1 MNEWSYQPAKDL
13 GLTPLQRLRSVQ
25 RECGLPALATRFG
38 WWSITQAYLAVFHRL
53 RVHGREHLPQRA
65 PCILVANHTSHLDT
79 LVLAQLLPWP
89 VRARLLAIAAED
101 TFFKSPLVA
110 ALAAGLL
117 NALPIRR
124 GRCGARALRQ
134 LRQRLVEEPCAYI
147 LFPEGTRSRTG
158 TMARFKGGL
167 GMLVAASTVPVVP
180 CHLSGAF
187 EAMPA
192 HRRWPRPH
200 PLELRIGRPL
210 IFDHV
215 PNRRDGWAHVAAR
228 TEAAVRALAESS
240 PVPMRLPEAVR
251 ATPHASRLA
260 PLT

>member
-1 MNEWSYQPAKDL
+1 MNQWSYQPAKDL
-13 GLTPLQRLRSVQ
+13 DLTPLQRLHSVQ
-25 RECGLPALATRFG
+25 RESGLPSLATRFG
-38 WWSITQAYLAVFHRL
+38 WWSITQAYLAVYHRL
-53 RVHGREHLPQRA
+53 CVHGREHLPQRA
-65 PCILVANHTSHLDT
+65 PCILVANHTSHLDA
-79 LVLAQLLPWP
+79 LALAQPLSLQVRQSLL
-89 VRARLLAIAAED
+89 VITAGD
-101 TFFKSPLVA
+101 TFFTTPMLA
-110 ALAAGLL
+110 ALSAGLL
-117 NALPIRR
+117 NALPIQR
-124 GRCGARALRQ
+124 GRCGARALQQ

-167 GMLVAASTVPVVP
+167 GMLVAATTVPVVP

-187 EAMPA
+187 DAMPA

-240 PVPMRLPEAVR
+240 PVPLRLPEAVR